1 MDPNPNPHPT
11 PNPIPNSNLNPNP
24 NPKARTKTLCA
35 PGSATNAEVCIVRHA
50 PDLEALVLARVPPD
64 PCPHACVAARLKDE
78 YWALTSGQ
86 DTECGYSGLPIREDA
101 WKLHIPMF
109 LRFAMGG
116 CEEYMAGTVQTLPR
130 EPPNPFVDTP
140 GAAFCASGT
149 ALGNRVQAWFGVVGI
164 AVMIT
169 YLIWLK
175 WFIQERARRKDA
187 TRLTAAD
194 YAILLTGLKHD
205 EEIDGADGLRNKLSE
220 DLNDLGFAP
229 AQIDH
234 MAFGCDGRKQIQLLR
249 QLGVMKD
256 NEEALA
262 KSGDSEGLAKALEK
276 RKPVFEEYER
286 ELKRPELS
294 TGQAIVVFKAESDR
308 VAFQKKLEETTGGPF
323 FWSAL
328 NTKLPR
334 SQPSGRFSQKLRF
347 EAAPEPDAIIW
358 ENLELTDCRQHTVM
372 VLGLIGVACL
382 LSASVLIM
390 IKLKDLAARVKAE
403 DGSGGLAE
411 LAIVSA
417 QVSESTDQT
426 LLKTLLELFDTFV
439 GVPFDNVANSLI
451 AHMASGGFSANR
463 IKLVISL
470 MCAGQ
475 VVVMNLI
482 IKAFVKVMT
491 HLQGLDTLTEKEGA
505 LFRRLSLVLV
515 MNTVV
520 VPLAVEIYNTWRVS
534 GGLAVVD
541 ASWYGPGGVISTG
554 ISLVVID
561 MVSTAPL
568 HLLPPM
574 LIMRIVS
581 LFSRFASSY
590 GKVLKAWEPPE
601 LLPSTSYAALIT
613 SLTLCLLYAPLY
625 PPLYLLSAASLI
637 FNFTCFKFGVVRWY
651 KTPPSFDEEMAE
663 VLRKVITRLVLP
675 LHVGTFYLSI
685 VNASFDPP
693 MMPVYTAACLVLG
706 LEVADKFVLPLIPA
720 FQDYHQLSS
729 SGDTTVTCETHGTS
743 VAVNYDNVQSIA
755 KYNIDFYAFPRL
767 QTIDEL
773 MDIFENGCPTRVG
786 ATPTASKNVLSA
798 VRVCKLVQEPWIDHG
813 AGVEDDSAPPSTDLS
828 AYYKNLRALL
838 QIMGLNWDEAGC
850 AVRGGAVLL

>member
-1 MDPNPNPHPT
+1 MC
-11 PNPIPNSNLNPNP
+11 LL
-24 NPKARTKTLCA
+24 TLC
-35 PGSATNAEVCIVRHA
+35 PY
-50 PDLEALVLARVPPD
+50 
-64 PCPHACVAARLKDE
+64 ACVAARLKDE
-78 YWALTSGQ
+78 YGALTSGQ
-86 DTECGYSGLPIREDA
+86 DTECGYTGLPIREDA
-101 WKLHIPMF
+101 YKLHIPMF

-116 CEEYMAGTVQTLPR
+116 CEEYNADTVQTMPR

-149 ALGNRVQAWFGVVGI
+149 GLANRVQAWLGVVGI
-164 AVMIT
+164 AVLIS

-187 TRLTAAD
+187 TVLTAAD
-194 YAILLTGLKHD
+194 YAIMLIGLKHD

-220 DLNDLGFAP
+220 DLKELGFAP

-234 MAFGCDGRKQIQLLR
+234 TAFGSHGRKEIQLLR
-249 QLGVMKD
+249 ELGVMKD

-262 KSGDSEGLAKALEK
+262 KKGDSEGLAKALEK
-276 RKPVFEEYER
+276 RKPVVEKYELA
-286 ELKRPELS
+286 LKQPALS

-308 VAFQKKLEETTGGPF
+308 VAFQKKLEEKHATDGRF

-328 NTKLPR
+328 NTPLPR
-334 SQPSGRFSQKLRF
+334 SQASGRFSRKLRF
-347 EAAPEPDAIIW
+347 QAAPEPDAIIW
-358 ENLELTDCRQHTVM
+358 EHLELTDTREYSFM

-382 LSASVLIM
+382 LSASVLLM

-411 LAIVSA
+411 LTIVSV

-426 LLKTLLELFDTFV
+426 LVETLLGLFDTFV
-439 GVPFDNVANSLI
+439 GMPFDNAVNSFI
-451 AHMASGGFSANR
+451 AHMASGGFSSDS

-491 HLQGLDTLTEKEGA
+491 HLQGLDTLTENEGA
-505 LFRRLSLVLV
+505 LIRRLSLVRV

-534 GGLAVVD
+534 GGLAIVD
-541 ASWYGPGGVISTG
+541 ASWYAPGGVISTG

-590 GKVLKAWEPPE
+590 GQVLKAWEPPE

-625 PPLYLLSAASLI
+625 PPFYLLSAASLT
-637 FNFTCFKFGVVRWY
+637 FNYACFKYGVVRWY
-651 KTPPSFDEEMAE
+651 KMPPSFDEEMAE

-675 LHVGTFYLSI
+675 LHVATFYLSI
-685 VNASFDPP
+685 ANASFDPP
-693 MMPVYTAACLVLG
+693 MMPVYAAAFLVLG
-706 LEVADKFVLPLIPA
+706 FIWADKFVLPLIPA
-720 FQDYHQLSS
+720 FKDYHQLSS
-729 SGDTTVTCETHGTS
+729 AGDTTITCETYGTS
-743 VAVNYDNVQSIA
+743 VAINYDNVESFA
-755 KYNIDFYAFPRL
+755 KYDIDFYAFPRL
-767 QTIDEL
+767 QTVDEL

-786 ATPTASKNVLSA
+786 ATPSTASLNVLSA
-798 VRVCKLVQEPWIDHG
+798 VRVCKLVKEPWIDHG
-813 AGVEDDSAPPSTDLS
+813 AGVEDDSAPPSTDLKTH
-828 AYYKNLRALL
+828 YKDLSTLL
-838 QIMGLNWDEAGC
+838 NIMGLNWDEA
-850 AVRGGAVLL
+850 VPKQGGAVLL

>member
-1 MDPNPNPHPT
+1 MC
-11 PNPIPNSNLNPNP
+11 LL
-24 NPKARTKTLCA
+24 TLC
-35 PGSATNAEVCIVRHA
+35 PY
-50 PDLEALVLARVPPD
+50 
-64 PCPHACVAARLKDE
+64 ACVAARLKDE
-78 YWALTSGQ
+78 YGVLTSGQ
-86 DTECGYSGLPIREDA
+86 DTECGYTSLPIRVDA
-101 WKLHIPMF
+101 YKLHIPMF

-116 CEEYMAGTVQTLPR
+116 CEEYNADTVQTMPR

-149 ALGNRVQAWFGVVGI
+149 ALANIVQAWLGVVGI
-164 AVMIT
+164 AVLIS

-194 YAILLTGLKHD
+194 YAIMLSGLKRD
-205 EEIDGADGLRNKLSE
+205 VEIDGADGLRDKLSE
-220 DLNDLGFAP
+220 DLKDLGFAP

-234 MAFGCDGRKQIQLLR
+234 TAFGSRGRKQIQLLR
-249 QLGVMKD
+249 ELGVMKD

-262 KSGDSEGLAKALEK
+262 KRGDSEGLAKALEK
-276 RKPVFEEYER
+276 RKPVYEKYEL
-286 ELKRPELS
+286 ELKQPALS
-294 TGQAIVVFKAESDR
+294 TGHAIVVFKAESDR
-308 VAFQKKLEETTGGPF
+308 VAFQNKLEEKHATDGHF

-328 NTKLPR
+328 NSDLPR
-334 SQPSGRFSQKLRF
+334 CQASGQKLRF

-358 ENLELTDCRQHTVM
+358 ENLELTDTRQHTLM

-382 LSASVLIM
+382 LSASVLLM

-403 DGSGGLAE
+403 DGLGGLAE
-411 LAIVSA
+411 LTIVSA

-426 LLKTLLELFDTFV
+426 LAEKLLELFDTFV
-439 GVPFDNVANSLI
+439 GVPFDNAVNLFI

-491 HLQGLDTLTEKEGA
+491 HLQGLDTFTEKESA

-534 GGLAVVD
+534 GGLAIVD

-581 LFSRFASSY
+581 LFSRFASLY
-590 GKVLKAWEPPE
+590 GQVLKAWEPPE

-625 PPLYLLSAASLI
+625 PPFYLLSAASLT
-637 FNFTCFKFGVVRWY
+637 FNF
-651 KTPPSFDEEMAE
+651 A
-663 VLRKVITRLVLP
+663 
-675 LHVGTFYLSI
+675 
-685 VNASFDPP
+685 
-693 MMPVYTAACLVLG
+693 
-706 LEVADKFVLPLIPA
+706 
-720 FQDYHQLSS
+720 
-729 SGDTTVTCETHGTS
+729 
-743 VAVNYDNVQSIA
+743 
-755 KYNIDFYAFPRL
+755 
-767 QTIDEL
+767 
-773 MDIFENGCPTRVG
+773 
-786 ATPTASKNVLSA
+786 
-798 VRVCKLVQEPWIDHG
+798 
-813 AGVEDDSAPPSTDLS
+813 
-828 AYYKNLRALL
+828 
-838 QIMGLNWDEAGC
+838 
-850 AVRGGAVLL
+850 

>member
-1 MDPNPNPHPT
+1 M
-11 PNPIPNSNLNPNP
+11 
-24 NPKARTKTLCA
+24 
-35 PGSATNAEVCIVRHA
+35 
-50 PDLEALVLARVPPD
+50 PPD
-64 PCPHACVAARLKDE
+64 PVPICLRHAARLRDE
-78 YWALTSGQ
+78 YLALTSGQ
-86 DTECGYSGLPIREDA
+86 DTECGYAGLPIREDA

-116 CEEYMAGTVQTLPR
+116 CEEYNNVTTTTIPR

-149 ALGNRVQAWFGVVGI
+149 SLANRVQAWLGVVGI
-164 AVMIT
+164 AMLIS

-175 WFIQERARRKDA
+175 WFIQERARLKDK

-194 YAILLTGLKHD
+194 YAIMLSGLKRD
-205 EEIDGADGLRNKLSE
+205 EEIDGADGLRNQLSA
-220 DLNDLGFAP
+220 DLEDLGFAP
-229 AQIDH
+229 TQIDH
-234 MAFGCDGRKQIQLLR
+234 IAFGSRGRKQIQLLR

-256 NEEALA
+256 NEEALN
-262 KSGDSEGLAKALEK
+262 KKGDSDGLAEALEK
-276 RKPVFEEYER
+276 RKEVVEKFEL
-286 ELKRPELS
+286 ELEQSELS
-294 TGQAIVVFKAESDR
+294 TGHAIVVFKAEADR
-308 VAFQKKLEETTGGPF
+308 VAFQKKLEEKRAIDGHFLCSSVTTD
-323 FWSAL
+323 
-328 NTKLPR
+328 LPR
-334 SQPSGRFSQKLRF
+334 SQASGSFFQQKLRF

-358 ENLELTDCRQHTVM
+358 ENLELTDTRQHTFM

-382 LSASVLIM
+382 LSASVLLM
-390 IKLKDLAARVKAE
+390 IKLKDLAARVKAG

-411 LAIVSA
+411 LTIVSA
-417 QVSESTDQT
+417 QVSESTEQT
-426 LLKTLLELFDTFV
+426 LAEALLELFDTFV
-439 GVPFDNVANSLI
+439 GVPFDNVANSFI

-475 VVVMNLI
+475 VVVMNLV
-482 IKAFVKVMT
+482 IKIFVKVMT
-491 HLQGLDTLTEKEGA
+491 HLQGLDTLTEKESA

-534 GGLAVVD
+534 GGLAIVD

-554 ISLVVID
+554 ISLVVIN

-581 LFSRFASSY
+581 LFSCFASSY

-625 PPLYLLSAASLI
+625 PPLYLLSAAGLT
-637 FNFTCFKFGVVRWY
+637 FNFLCFKFGVVHWY
-651 KTPPSFDEEMAE
+651 RTPPSFDEEMAE
-663 VLRKVITRLVLP
+663 GLRKVVVRLVLP
-675 LHVGTFYLSI
+675 LHVATFYLSI
-685 VNASFDPP
+685 ANASFDPP
-693 MMPVYTAACLVLG
+693 MAPVYAAAFLVFGFIL
-706 LEVADKFVLPLIPA
+706 ADKFVLPLIPA
-720 FQDYHQLSS
+720 FRDYHQLSS

-743 VAVNYDNVQSIA
+743 HAINYDNVESFA

-767 QTIDEL
+767 RTVDEL
-773 MDIFENGCPTRVG
+773 MDIFENGCPTRVW
-786 ATPTASKNVLSA
+786 ASPPMVNKNVLSA
-798 VRVCKLVQEPWIDHG
+798 VKVCKLVKAPWIDHG
-813 AGVEDDSAPPSTDLS
+813 PEVEDDSAPPSTDLKTH
-828 AYYKNLRALL
+828 YKGLSSLL
-838 QIMGLNWDEAGC
+838 DIMGLDWDEA
-850 AVRGGAVLL
+850 VPKRGGADLL

>member
-1 MDPNPNPHPT
+1 MC
-11 PNPIPNSNLNPNP
+11 LL
-24 NPKARTKTLCA
+24 TLC
-35 PGSATNAEVCIVRHA
+35 PY
-50 PDLEALVLARVPPD
+50 
-64 PCPHACVAARLKDE
+64 ACVAARLKDE
-78 YWALTSGQ
+78 YGVLTSGQ
-86 DTECGYSGLPIREDA
+86 DTECGYTSLPIRVDA
-101 WKLHIPMF
+101 YKLHIPMF

-116 CEEYMAGTVQTLPR
+116 CEEYNADTVQTMPR

-149 ALGNRVQAWFGVVGI
+149 ALANIVQAWLGVVGI
-164 AVMIT
+164 AVLIS

-194 YAILLTGLKHD
+194 YAIMLSGLKRD
-205 EEIDGADGLRNKLSE
+205 VEIDGADGLRDKLSE
-220 DLNDLGFAP
+220 DLKDLGFAP

-234 MAFGCDGRKQIQLLR
+234 TAFGSRGRKQIQLLR
-249 QLGVMKD
+249 ELGVMKD

-262 KSGDSEGLAKALEK
+262 KRGDSEGLAKALEK
-276 RKPVFEEYER
+276 RKPVYEKYEL
-286 ELKRPELS
+286 ELKQPALS
-294 TGQAIVVFKAESDR
+294 TGHAIVVFKAESDR
-308 VAFQKKLEETTGGPF
+308 VAFQNKLEEKHATDGHF

-328 NTKLPR
+328 NSDLPR
-334 SQPSGRFSQKLRF
+334 CQASGQKLRF

-358 ENLELTDCRQHTVM
+358 ENLELTDTRQHTLM

-382 LSASVLIM
+382 LSASVLLM

-403 DGSGGLAE
+403 DGLGGLAE
-411 LAIVSA
+411 LTIVSA

-426 LLKTLLELFDTFV
+426 LAEKLLELFDTFV
-439 GVPFDNVANSLI
+439 GVPFDNAVNLFI

-491 HLQGLDTLTEKEGA
+491 HLQGLDTFTEKESA

-534 GGLAVVD
+534 GGLAIVD

-581 LFSRFASSY
+581 LFSRFAGSY

-625 PPLYLLSAASLI
+625 PPIYLLSAASLT
-637 FNFTCFKFGVVRWY
+637 FSFTCFKFGVVRWY

-663 VLRKVITRLVLP
+663 VLRKVVTRLVLP
-675 LHVGTFYLSI
+675 LHVATFYLS
-685 VNASFDPP
+685 VANASFDPP
-693 MMPVYTAACLVLG
+693 MAPVCAAAFLVFG
-706 LEVADKFVLPLIPA
+706 FICADKFVLPFISA
-720 FQDYHQLSS
+720 FQDYNQLSS

-743 VAVNYDNVQSIA
+743 VAINYDNVESFA
-755 KYNIDFYAFPRL
+755 KYDIDFYAFPRL
-767 QTIDEL
+767 RTVDDL
-773 MDIFENGCPTRVG
+773 MDIFENGCPTRLG
-786 ATPTASKNVLSA
+786 TTPPTASQNVLSA
-798 VRVCKLVQEPWIDHG
+798 VRVCKLVKEPWIDHG
-813 AGVEDDSAPPSTDLS
+813 PEVEDTSAPPSTDLKT
-828 AYYKNLRALL
+828 YYKDLSSLL
-838 QIMGLNWDEAGC
+838 NIMGLNWDEA
-850 AVRGGAVLL
+850 VPQQGGAVLL

>member
-1 MDPNPNPHPT
+1 M
-11 PNPIPNSNLNPNP
+11 
-24 NPKARTKTLCA
+24 
-35 PGSATNAEVCIVRHA
+35 
-50 PDLEALVLARVPPD
+50 LARVPPD

-175 WFIQERARRKDA
+175 WFIQEQARRKDA

-220 DLNDLGFAP
+220 DLKGLGFAP

-249 QLGVMKD
+249 KLGVMKD
-256 NEEALA
+256 NEEALN
-262 KSGDSEGLAKALEK
+262 KKGDSDGLAEALEK
-276 RKPVFEEYER
+276 RKEVVEKFEL
-286 ELKRPELS
+286 ELGQSELS
-294 TGQAIVVFKAESDR
+294 TGHAIVVFKAEADR
-308 VAFQKKLEETTGGPF
+308 VAFQKKLEEKRAINGNFLCSSVTTD
-323 FWSAL
+323 
-328 NTKLPR
+328 LPR
-334 SQPSGRFSQKLRF
+334 SQASGSFFQQKLRF

-358 ENLELTDCRQHTVM
+358 ENLELTDTRQHTFM

-382 LSASVLIM
+382 LSASVLLM
-390 IKLKDLAARVKAE
+390 IKLKDLAARVKAG

-411 LAIVSA
+411 LTI
-417 QVSESTDQT
+417 ESTEQT
-426 LLKTLLELFDTFV
+426 LAETLLELFDTVV
-439 GVPFDNVANSLI
+439 GVPFDNVANSFI

-475 VVVMNLI
+475 VVVMNLV
-482 IKAFVKVMT
+482 IKVFVKVMT
-491 HLQGLDTLTEKEGA
+491 HLQGLDTLTEKESA

-534 GGLAVVD
+534 GGLAIVD

-554 ISLVVID
+554 ISLVVIN

-581 LFSRFASSY
+581 LFSCFASSY

-601 LLPSTSYAALIT
+601 LLPSSSYAALIT
-613 SLTLCLLYAPLY
+613 ALTLCLLYAPLY
-625 PPLYLLSAASLI
+625 PPLYLLSAAGLT
-637 FNFTCFKFGVVRWY
+637 FNFLCFKFGVVHWY
-651 KTPPSFDEEMAE
+651 RTPPSFDEEMAE
-663 VLRKVITRLVLP
+663 GLRKVIARLVLP
-675 LHVGTFYLSI
+675 LHVATFYLSI
-685 VNASFDPP
+685 ANASFDPP
-693 MMPVYTAACLVLG
+693 MAPVYAAAFFVFGFIL
-706 LEVADKFVLPLIPA
+706 ADKFVLPLIPA
-720 FQDYHQLSS
+720 FRDYHQLSS

-743 VAVNYDNVQSIA
+743 HAINYDNVQSFA

-767 QTIDEL
+767 RTVDEL
-773 MDIFENGCPTRVG
+773 MDIFENGCPTRVW
-786 ATPTASKNVLSA
+786 ASPPMVNKNVLSA
-798 VRVCKLVQEPWIDHG
+798 VKVCKLVKAPWIDHG
-813 AGVEDDSAPPSTDLS
+813 PEVEDDSAPPSTDLKTH
-828 AYYKNLRALL
+828 YKGLSSLL
-838 QIMGLNWDEAGC
+838 DIMGLDWDEA
-850 AVRGGAVLL
+850 VPKRGGADLL

>member
-1 MDPNPNPHPT
+1 MC
-11 PNPIPNSNLNPNP
+11 LL
-24 NPKARTKTLCA
+24 TLC
-35 PGSATNAEVCIVRHA
+35 PY
-50 PDLEALVLARVPPD
+50 
-64 PCPHACVAARLKDE
+64 ACVAARLKDE
-78 YWALTSGQ
+78 YGVLTSGQ
-86 DTECGYSGLPIREDA
+86 DTECGYTSLPIRVDA
-101 WKLHIPMF
+101 YKLHIPMF

-116 CEEYMAGTVQTLPR
+116 CEEYNADTVQTMPR

-149 ALGNRVQAWFGVVGI
+149 ALANIVQAWLGVVGI
-164 AVMIT
+164 AVLIS

-194 YAILLTGLKHD
+194 YAIMLSGLKRD
-205 EEIDGADGLRNKLSE
+205 VEIDGADGLRDKLSE
-220 DLNDLGFAP
+220 DLKDLGFAP

-234 MAFGCDGRKQIQLLR
+234 TAFGSRGRKQIQLLR
-249 QLGVMKD
+249 ELGVMKD

-262 KSGDSEGLAKALEK
+262 KRGDSEGLAKALEK
-276 RKPVFEEYER
+276 RKPVYKKYEL
-286 ELKRPELS
+286 ELKQPALS
-294 TGQAIVVFKAESDR
+294 TGHAIVVFKAESDR
-308 VAFQKKLEETTGGPF
+308 VAFQNKLEETHATDGHF

-328 NTKLPR
+328 NSDLPR
-334 SQPSGRFSQKLRF
+334 CQASGQKLRF

-358 ENLELTDCRQHTVM
+358 ENLELTDTRQHTLM

-382 LSASVLIM
+382 LSASVLLM

-403 DGSGGLAE
+403 DGLGGLAE
-411 LAIVSA
+411 LTIVSA

-426 LLKTLLELFDTFV
+426 LAEKLLELFDTFV
-439 GVPFDNVANSLI
+439 GVPFDNAVNLFI

-491 HLQGLDTLTEKEGA
+491 HLQGLDTFTEKESA

-534 GGLAVVD
+534 GGLAIVD

-581 LFSRFASSY
+581 LFSRFAGSY

-625 PPLYLLSAASLI
+625 PPIYLLSAASLT
-637 FNFTCFKFGVVRWY
+637 FSFTCFKFGVVRWY

-663 VLRKVITRLVLP
+663 VLRKVVTRLVLP
-675 LHVGTFYLSI
+675 LHVATFYLS
-685 VNASFDPP
+685 VANASFDPP
-693 MMPVYTAACLVLG
+693 MAPVCAAAFLVFG
-706 LEVADKFVLPLIPA
+706 FICADKFVLPFISA
-720 FQDYHQLSS
+720 FQDYNQLSS

-743 VAVNYDNVQSIA
+743 VAINYDNVESFA
-755 KYNIDFYAFPRL
+755 KYDIDFYAFPRL
-767 QTIDEL
+767 RTVDDL

-786 ATPTASKNVLSA
+786 TTPPTASQNVLSA
-798 VRVCKLVQEPWIDHG
+798 VRVCKLVKEPWIDHG
-813 AGVEDDSAPPSTDLS
+813 PEVEDTSAPPSTDLKT
-828 AYYKNLRALL
+828 YYKDLSSLL
-838 QIMGLNWDEAGC
+838 NIMGLNWDEA
-850 AVRGGAVLL
+850 VPQQGGAVLL

>member
-1 MDPNPNPHPT
+1 MC
-11 PNPIPNSNLNPNP
+11 LL
-24 NPKARTKTLCA
+24 TLC
-35 PGSATNAEVCIVRHA
+35 PY
-50 PDLEALVLARVPPD
+50 
-64 PCPHACVAARLKDE
+64 ACVAARLKDE
-78 YWALTSGQ
+78 YGVLTSGQ
-86 DTECGYSGLPIREDA
+86 DTECGYTSLPIRVDA
-101 WKLHIPMF
+101 YKLHIPMF

-116 CEEYMAGTVQTLPR
+116 CEEYNADTVQTMPR

-149 ALGNRVQAWFGVVGI
+149 ALANIVQAWLGVVGI
-164 AVMIT
+164 AVLIS

-194 YAILLTGLKHD
+194 YAIMLSGLKRD
-205 EEIDGADGLRNKLSE
+205 VEIDGADGLRDKLSE
-220 DLNDLGFAP
+220 DLKDLGFAP

-234 MAFGCDGRKQIQLLR
+234 TAFGSRGRKQIQLLR
-249 QLGVMKD
+249 ELGVMKD

-262 KSGDSEGLAKALEK
+262 KRGDSEGLAKALEK
-276 RKPVFEEYER
+276 RKPVYEKYEL
-286 ELKRPELS
+286 ELKQPALS
-294 TGQAIVVFKAESDR
+294 TGHAIVVFKAESDR
-308 VAFQKKLEETTGGPF
+308 VAFQNKLEEKHATDGHF

-328 NTKLPR
+328 NSDLPR
-334 SQPSGRFSQKLRF
+334 CQASGQKLRF

-358 ENLELTDCRQHTVM
+358 ENLELTDTRQHTLM

-382 LSASVLIM
+382 LSASVLLM

-403 DGSGGLAE
+403 DGLGGLAE
-411 LAIVSA
+411 LTIVSA

-426 LLKTLLELFDTFV
+426 LAEKLLELFDTFV
-439 GVPFDNVANSLI
+439 GVPFDNAVNLFI

-491 HLQGLDTLTEKEGA
+491 HLQGLDTFTEKESA

-534 GGLAVVD
+534 GGLAIVD

-581 LFSRFASSY
+581 LFSRFAGSY

-625 PPLYLLSAASLI
+625 PPIYLLSAASLT
-637 FNFTCFKFGVVRWY
+637 FSFTCFKFGVVRWY

-663 VLRKVITRLVLP
+663 VLRKVVTRLVLP
-675 LHVGTFYLSI
+675 LHVATFSLS
-685 VNASFDPP
+685 VANASFDPP
-693 MMPVYTAACLVLG
+693 MAPVCAAAFLVFG
-706 LEVADKFVLPLIPA
+706 FICADKFVLPFISA
-720 FQDYHQLSS
+720 FQDYNQLSS

-743 VAVNYDNVQSIA
+743 VAINYDNVESFA
-755 KYNIDFYAFPRL
+755 KYDIDFYAFPRL
-767 QTIDEL
+767 RTVDDL

-786 ATPTASKNVLSA
+786 TTPPTASQNVLSA
-798 VRVCKLVQEPWIDHG
+798 VRVCKLVKEPWIDHG
-813 AGVEDDSAPPSTDLS
+813 PEVEDTSAPPSTDLKT
-828 AYYKNLRALL
+828 YYKDLSSLL
-838 QIMGLNWDEAGC
+838 NIMGLNWDEA
-850 AVRGGAVLL
+850 VPQQGGAVLL

>member
-1 MDPNPNPHPT
+1 MC
-11 PNPIPNSNLNPNP
+11 LL
-24 NPKARTKTLCA
+24 TLC
-35 PGSATNAEVCIVRHA
+35 PY
-50 PDLEALVLARVPPD
+50 
-64 PCPHACVAARLKDE
+64 ACVAARLKDE
-78 YWALTSGQ
+78 YGVLTSGQ
-86 DTECGYSGLPIREDA
+86 DTECGYTSLPIRVDA
-101 WKLHIPMF
+101 YKLHIPMF

-116 CEEYMAGTVQTLPR
+116 CEEYNADTVQTMPR

-149 ALGNRVQAWFGVVGI
+149 ALANIVQAWLGVVGI
-164 AVMIT
+164 AVLIS

-194 YAILLTGLKHD
+194 YAIMLSGLKRD
-205 EEIDGADGLRNKLSE
+205 VEIDGADGLRDKLSE
-220 DLNDLGFAP
+220 DLKDLGFAP

-234 MAFGCDGRKQIQLLR
+234 TAFGSRGRKQIQLLR
-249 QLGVMKD
+249 ELGVMKD

-262 KSGDSEGLAKALEK
+262 KRGDSEGLAKALEK
-276 RKPVFEEYER
+276 RKPVYEKYEL
-286 ELKRPELS
+286 ELKQPALS
-294 TGQAIVVFKAESDR
+294 TGHAIVVFKAESDR
-308 VAFQKKLEETTGGPF
+308 VAFQNKLEEKHATDGHF

-328 NTKLPR
+328 NSDLPR
-334 SQPSGRFSQKLRF
+334 CQASGQKLRF

-358 ENLELTDCRQHTVM
+358 ENLELTDTRQHTLM

-382 LSASVLIM
+382 LSASVLLM

-403 DGSGGLAE
+403 DGLGGLAE
-411 LAIVSA
+411 LTIVSA

-426 LLKTLLELFDTFV
+426 LAEKLLELFDTFV
-439 GVPFDNVANSLI
+439 GVPFDNAVNLFI

-491 HLQGLDTLTEKEGA
+491 HLQGLDTFTEKESA

-534 GGLAVVD
+534 GGLAIVD

-581 LFSRFASSY
+581 LFSRFAGSY

-625 PPLYLLSAASLI
+625 PPIYLLSAASLT
-637 FNFTCFKFGVVRWY
+637 FSFTCFKFGVVRWY

-663 VLRKVITRLVLP
+663 VLRKVVTRLVLP
-675 LHVGTFYLSI
+675 LHVATFYLS
-685 VNASFDPP
+685 VANASFDPP
-693 MMPVYTAACLVLG
+693 MAPVCAAAFLVFG
-706 LEVADKFVLPLIPA
+706 FICADKFVLPFISA
-720 FQDYHQLSS
+720 FQDYNQLSS

-743 VAVNYDNVQSIA
+743 VAINYDNVESFA
-755 KYNIDFYAFPRL
+755 KYDIDFYAFPRL
-767 QTIDEL
+767 RTVDDL

-786 ATPTASKNVLSA
+786 TTPPTASQNVLSA
-798 VRVCKLVQEPWIDHG
+798 VRVCKLVKEPWIDHG
-813 AGVEDDSAPPSTDLS
+813 PEVEDTSAPPSTDLKT
-828 AYYKNLRALL
+828 YYKDLSSLL
-838 QIMGLNWDEAGC
+838 NIMGLNWDEA
-850 AVRGGAVLL
+850 VPQQGGAVLL

>member
-1 MDPNPNPHPT
+1 M
-11 PNPIPNSNLNPNP
+11 PICL
-24 NPKARTKTLCA
+24 
-35 PGSATNAEVCIVRHA
+35 RH
-50 PDLEALVLARVPPD
+50 
-64 PCPHACVAARLKDE
+64 AARLRDD
-78 YWALTSGQ
+78 YLALTSGQ
-86 DTECGYSGLPIREDA
+86 DTECGYAGLPIREDA

-149 ALGNRVQAWFGVVGI
+149 ALGNRVQAWLGVVGI
-164 AVMIT
+164 AMLIS

-175 WFIQERARRKDA
+175 WFIQERARLKDK

-194 YAILLTGLKHD
+194 YAIMLSGLKRD
-205 EEIDGADGLRNKLSE
+205 EEIDGADGLRNQLSA
-220 DLNDLGFAP
+220 DLEDLGFAP

-234 MAFGCDGRKQIQLLR
+234 IAFGSRGRKQIQLLR

-256 NEEALA
+256 NEEALN
-262 KSGDSEGLAKALEK
+262 KKGDSDGLAEALEK
-276 RKPVFEEYER
+276 RKEVVEKFEL
-286 ELKRPELS
+286 ELEQSELS
-294 TGQAIVVFKAESDR
+294 TGHAIVVFKAEADR
-308 VAFQKKLEETTGGPF
+308 VAFQKKLEETAGGPF

-426 LLKTLLELFDTFV
+426 LLETLLARFDTFV

-451 AHMASGGFSANR
+451 THMASGGFSANR

-554 ISLVVID
+554 ISLVVIN

-581 LFSRFASSY
+581 LFSCFASSY

-601 LLPSTSYAALIT
+601 LLPSSSYAALIT
-613 SLTLCLLYAPLY
+613 ALTLCLLYAPLY
-625 PPLYLLSAASLI
+625 PPVYLLSAAGLT
-637 FNFTCFKFGVVRWY
+637 FNFLCFKFGVVHWY
-651 KTPPSFDEEMAE
+651 RTPPSFDEEMAE
-663 VLRKVITRLVLP
+663 GLRKVIARLVLP
-675 LHVGTFYLSI
+675 LHVATFYLSI
-685 VNASFDPP
+685 ANASFDPP
-693 MMPVYTAACLVLG
+693 MAPVYAAAFLVFGFIL
-706 LEVADKFVLPLIPA
+706 ADKFVLPFIPA
-720 FQDYHQLSS
+720 FRDYHQLSS

-743 VAVNYDNVQSIA
+743 HAINYDNVQSFA

-767 QTIDEL
+767 RTVDEL
-773 MDIFENGCPTRVG
+773 MDIFENGCPTRVW
-786 ATPTASKNVLSA
+786 ASPPMVNKNVLSA
-798 VRVCKLVQEPWIDHG
+798 VKVCKLVKAPWIDHG
-813 AGVEDDSAPPSTDLS
+813 PEVEDDSAPPSTDLKAHYNGLS
-828 AYYKNLRALL
+828 SLL
-838 QIMGLNWDEAGC
+838 DIMGLDWDEA
-850 AVRGGAVLL
+850 VPKRGGADLL

>member
-1 MDPNPNPHPT
+1 MC
-11 PNPIPNSNLNPNP
+11 LL
-24 NPKARTKTLCA
+24 TLC
-35 PGSATNAEVCIVRHA
+35 PY
-50 PDLEALVLARVPPD
+50 
-64 PCPHACVAARLKDE
+64 ACVAARLKDE
-78 YWALTSGQ
+78 YGVLTSGQ
-86 DTECGYSGLPIREDA
+86 DTECGYTSLPIRVDA
-101 WKLHIPMF
+101 YKLHIPMF

-116 CEEYMAGTVQTLPR
+116 CEEYNADTVQTMPR

-149 ALGNRVQAWFGVVGI
+149 ALANIVQAWLGVVGI
-164 AVMIT
+164 AVLIS

-194 YAILLTGLKHD
+194 YAIMLSGLKRD
-205 EEIDGADGLRNKLSE
+205 VEIDGADGLRDKLSE
-220 DLNDLGFAP
+220 DLKDLGFAP

-234 MAFGCDGRKQIQLLR
+234 TAFGSRGRKQIQLLR
-249 QLGVMKD
+249 ELGVMKD

-262 KSGDSEGLAKALEK
+262 KRGDSEGLAKALEK
-276 RKPVFEEYER
+276 RKPVYKKYEL
-286 ELKRPELS
+286 ELKQPALS
-294 TGQAIVVFKAESDR
+294 TGHAIVVFKAESDR
-308 VAFQKKLEETTGGPF
+308 VAFQNKLEEKHATDGHF

-328 NTKLPR
+328 NSDLPR
-334 SQPSGRFSQKLRF
+334 CQASGQKLRF

-358 ENLELTDCRQHTVM
+358 ENLELTDTRQHTLM

-382 LSASVLIM
+382 LSASVLLM

-403 DGSGGLAE
+403 DGLGGLAE
-411 LAIVSA
+411 LTIVSA

-426 LLKTLLELFDTFV
+426 LAEKLLELFDTFV
-439 GVPFDNVANSLI
+439 GVPFDNAVNLFI

-491 HLQGLDTLTEKEGA
+491 HLQGLDTFTEKESA

-534 GGLAVVD
+534 GGLAIVD

-581 LFSRFASSY
+581 LFSRFAGSY

-625 PPLYLLSAASLI
+625 PPIYLLSAASLT
-637 FNFTCFKFGVVRWY
+637 FSFTCFKFGVVRWY

-663 VLRKVITRLVLP
+663 VLRKVVTRLVLP
-675 LHVGTFYLSI
+675 LHVATFYLS
-685 VNASFDPP
+685 VANASFDPP
-693 MMPVYTAACLVLG
+693 MAPVCAAAFLVFG
-706 LEVADKFVLPLIPA
+706 FICADKFVLPFISA
-720 FQDYHQLSS
+720 FQDYNQLSS

-743 VAVNYDNVQSIA
+743 VAINYDNVESFA
-755 KYNIDFYAFPRL
+755 KYDIDFYAFPRL
-767 QTIDEL
+767 RTVDDL

-786 ATPTASKNVLSA
+786 TTPPTASQNVLSA
-798 VRVCKLVQEPWIDHG
+798 VRVCKLVKEPWIDHG
-813 AGVEDDSAPPSTDLS
+813 PEVEDTSAPPSTDLKT
-828 AYYKNLRALL
+828 YYKDLSSLL
-838 QIMGLNWDEAGC
+838 NIMGLNWDEA
-850 AVRGGAVLL
+850 VPQQGGAVLL

>member
-1 MDPNPNPHPT
+1 MC
-11 PNPIPNSNLNPNP
+11 LL
-24 NPKARTKTLCA
+24 TLC
-35 PGSATNAEVCIVRHA
+35 PY
-50 PDLEALVLARVPPD
+50 
-64 PCPHACVAARLKDE
+64 ACVAARLKDE
-78 YWALTSGQ
+78 YGVLTSGQ
-86 DTECGYSGLPIREDA
+86 DTECGYTSLPIRVDA
-101 WKLHIPMF
+101 YKLHIPMF

-116 CEEYMAGTVQTLPR
+116 CEEYNADTVQTMPR

-149 ALGNRVQAWFGVVGI
+149 ALANIVQAWLGVVGI
-164 AVMIT
+164 AVLIS

-194 YAILLTGLKHD
+194 YAIMLSGLKRD
-205 EEIDGADGLRNKLSE
+205 VEIDGADGLRDKLSE
-220 DLNDLGFAP
+220 DLKDLGFAP

-234 MAFGCDGRKQIQLLR
+234 TAFGSRGRKQIQLLR
-249 QLGVMKD
+249 ELGVMKD

-262 KSGDSEGLAKALEK
+262 KRGDSEGLAKALEK
-276 RKPVFEEYER
+276 RKPVYKKYEL
-286 ELKRPELS
+286 ELKQPALS
-294 TGQAIVVFKAESDR
+294 TGHAIVVFKAESDR
-308 VAFQKKLEETTGGPF
+308 VAFQNKLEEKHATDGHF

-328 NTKLPR
+328 NSDLPR
-334 SQPSGRFSQKLRF
+334 CQASGQKLRF

-358 ENLELTDCRQHTVM
+358 ENLELTDTRQHTLM

-382 LSASVLIM
+382 LSASVLLM

-403 DGSGGLAE
+403 DGLGGLAE
-411 LAIVSA
+411 LTIVSA

-426 LLKTLLELFDTFV
+426 LAEKLLELFDTFV
-439 GVPFDNVANSLI
+439 GVPFDNAVNLFI

-491 HLQGLDTLTEKEGA
+491 HLQGLDTFTEKESA

-534 GGLAVVD
+534 GGLAIVD

-581 LFSRFASSY
+581 LFSRFAGSY

-625 PPLYLLSAASLI
+625 PPIYLLSAASLTLS
-637 FNFTCFKFGVVRWY
+637 FTCFKFGVVRWY

-663 VLRKVITRLVLP
+663 VLRKVVTRLVLP
-675 LHVGTFYLSI
+675 LHVATFYLS
-685 VNASFDPP
+685 VANASFDPP
-693 MMPVYTAACLVLG
+693 MAPVCAAAFLVFG
-706 LEVADKFVLPLIPA
+706 FICADKFVLPFISA
-720 FQDYHQLSS
+720 FQDYNQLSS

-743 VAVNYDNVQSIA
+743 VAINYDNVESFA
-755 KYNIDFYAFPRL
+755 KYDIDFYAFPRL
-767 QTIDEL
+767 RTVDDL

-786 ATPTASKNVLSA
+786 TTPPTASQNVLSA
-798 VRVCKLVQEPWIDHG
+798 VRVCKLVKEPWIDHG
-813 AGVEDDSAPPSTDLS
+813 PEVEDTSAPPSTDLKT
-828 AYYKNLRALL
+828 YYKDLSSLL
-838 QIMGLNWDEAGC
+838 NIMGLNWDEA
-850 AVRGGAVLL
+850 VPQQGGAVLL